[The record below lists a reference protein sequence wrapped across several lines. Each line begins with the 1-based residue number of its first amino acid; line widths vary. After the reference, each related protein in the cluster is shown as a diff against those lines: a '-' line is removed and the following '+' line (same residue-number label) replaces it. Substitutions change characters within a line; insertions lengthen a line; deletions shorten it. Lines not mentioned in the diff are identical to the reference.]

1 MRKCFF
7 GYSKNTTGPSYWTN
21 STFCNIG
28 PTKKRG
34 WLCPNPSWI
43 RVPHNRFHQSDVV
56 RLYSY
61 RILLKQE
68 EMRQRVAAFE
78 NTSLLN
84 PQKANLRIQL
94 QFQILG
100 NQPANPAAKRIGA
113 NLPVEE
119 HEKRHQQH
127 AEEFQDC
134 CCWWLQKRWSWHY
147 FCLGWQYTWQQQRKR
162 GWGARRCHEGRH
174 WPRQDKLPRP
184 ANQPGDHLGDSG
196 RWWDWRKMRKW

>member
-1 MRKCFF
+1 M
-7 GYSKNTTGPSYWTN
+7 GVLGGAKNGTSGAR
-21 STFCNIG
+21 I
-28 PTKKRG
+28 K
-34 WLCPNPSWI
+34 I
-43 RVPHNRFHQSDVV
+43 HI
-56 RLYSY
+56 YSY

-119 HEKRHQQH
+119 HEKRHQQY

-134 CCWWLQKRWSWHY
+134 CC
-147 FCLGWQYTWQQQRKR
+147 
-162 GWGARRCHEGRH
+162 
-174 WPRQDKLPRP
+174 
-184 ANQPGDHLGDSG
+184 
-196 RWWDWRKMRKW
+196 